1 VTASTLIRWPG
12 RVVAG
17 GLILIIRLYQHTLS
31 PLLGNV
37 CRFEPSCSRYMIGSL
52 KKYGLFKG
60 FFKGCHRMLRC
71 HPWNPG
77 GYDPP

>member
-1 VTASTLIRWPG
+1 VTSPTLIRWPSRIVTG
-12 RVVAG
+12 A
-17 GLILIIRLYQHTLS
+17 LILMIRAYHHTLS
-31 PLLGNV
+31 PWLGNV

-52 KKYGLFKG
+52 KKYGLIKG
-60 FFKGCHRMLRC
+60 FLKGCRRLLRC